1 MQLLLQRLETDGE
14 RLTTSALFVGRTLY
28 GFVPEDPPREVKVK
42 GQTRIPAGRY
52 RLTLED
58 SPKFTPKYGH
68 KMITVNGVPGFE
80 GIRIHR
86 GNSPADTMGCVLP
99 NAQILVNPD
108 GDNLF
113 YLSTQ
118 AYDHLYKEVGEYLAA
133 GGEAWM
139 TVRDESFLFPNML
152 PPEPV
157 SVA

>member
-58 SPKFTPKYGH
+58 SPKFTPKSGH

-80 GIRIHR
+80 GISR
-86 GNSPADTMGCVLP
+86 SPSVSSRL
-99 NAQILVNPD
+99 
-108 GDNLF
+108 
-113 YLSTQ
+113 
-118 AYDHLYKEVGEYLAA
+118 
-133 GGEAWM
+133 